1 MPQDLIKNIGNERLM
16 KRFVTATLAVFGL
29 LVFAGPIAAQ
39 RYPDRTVTVIVPYPA
54 GGPVDQLARSA
65 ATALS
70 TKLKQ
75 SFVVENV
82 TGGGTIIG
90 TNRVAHAAP
99 DGYTLLV
106 HNLQISA
113 NATLYKKL
121 PYDTEKDLTPVMF
134 VYRNP
139 LVMVGRKTL
148 EPNSL
153 EELVALMKKQR
164 LKAAIP
170 GYGSTGHLA
179 TSLFAEEAKVV
190 LDEIPYRGGTPVMT
204 DLLGGHVDL
213 FIGTPQQ
220 LGPFVAAGKM
230 KAYGVSQ
237 KNKMPG
243 FPQADSFVRMFG
255 PKLNIDYWQAIFV
268 PAGTPDEVIKR
279 LNSALEDFVTDP
291 ATLKTWAAEG
301 VSVYPKDQRSPA
313 AGRAILKSE
322 IARWGKVIRDNN
334 IHVNQ

>member
-1 MPQDLIKNIGNERLM
+1 M
-16 KRFVTATLAVFGL
+16 KRVVPFALAFLGLFAFTAPSLAQ
-29 LVFAGPIAAQ
+29 P
-39 RYPDRTVTVIVPYPA
+39 YPNRTVTIIVPYPA
-54 GGPVDQLARSA
+54 GGPVDQLARLA
-65 ATALS
+65 ATTLS

-75 SFVVENV
+75 NFIVENI

-113 NATLYKKL
+113 NATLYKNL

-134 VYRNP
+134 IYRNP

-148 EPNSL
+148 KPNSL
-153 EELVALMKKQR
+153 KDLVALMKKER

-179 TSLFAEEAKVV
+179 TTLFAEEAKIT

-204 DLLGGHVDL
+204 DLMGDHVDL

-220 LGPFVAAGKM
+220 VGPFVAARKM

-237 KNKMPG
+237 KDKMPE
-243 FPQADSFVRMFG
+243 FPQADSFVTMFG
-255 PKLNIDYWQAIFV
+255 PKLEIAYWQAMFA
-268 PAGTPDEVIKR
+268 PAGTADTVINS
-279 LNSALEDFVTDP
+279 LNKALEDAVVTD
-291 ATLKTWAAEG
+291 ASILKTWAAEG
-301 VSVYPKDQRSPA
+301 VSAYPKDQRSPA

-322 IARWGKVIRDNN
+322 IARWGKVIRDND